1 MTKIVTDS
9 LYIVSML
16 SVKDEKRHCPV
27 INKIISIQD
36 CFDATMVLEDGCPK
50 NFALLEIVDK
60 KDFEKICKN
69 CFYYKN
75 L

>member
-27 INKIISIQD
+27 VNKIISIQD
-36 CFDATMVLEDGCPK
+36 CFDATMVLGC
-50 NFALLEIVDK
+50 
-60 KDFEKICKN
+60 
-69 CFYYKN
+69 
-75 L
+75 

>member
-1 MTKIVTDS
+1 
-9 LYIVSML
+9 ML
-16 SVKDEKRHCPV
+16 NVKDEERFCPV
-27 INKIISIQD
+27 VKRIISIQD
-36 CFDATMVLEDGCPK
+36 CFDACMVLEDGSPRK
-50 NFALLEIVDK
+50 FALSEIVDN